1 MEGGEEMIKPLKRMI
16 RLMNDSEYRYMTDDE
31 LVWDSLSE
39 AIEHDAQLKRK
50 VDNPATHAIYEDV
63 TSVQQAI
70 NMAVAENRVV
80 RFLSSDDNKELKR
93 KIDDLKRCKILKP
106 DRTSNDVAVVPPG
119 IENFDFDVVNTR
131 LVLNSEGGL
140 K

>member
-1 MEGGEEMIKPLKRMI
+1 MIRPLKRLV
-16 RLMNDSEYRYMTDDE
+16 RLMNDPEYRYMTDDE
-31 LVWDSLSE
+31 LVFDTIGE
-39 AIEHDAQLKRK
+39 AIQHDAELKRK
-50 VDNPATHAIYEDV
+50 VDNPATHAAYEDV
-63 TSVQQAI
+63 TSIQQAI

-93 KIDDLKRCKILKP
+93 KIDDLKGCKILKP

-119 IENFDFDVVNTR
+119 IENFDFDAVDTR
-131 LVLNSEGGL
+131 LVLNTKEEL